1 MPVSSTARPQP
12 TSGGDL
18 EPVAQKQSRR
28 VVNHVYLLESSTTR
42 RTYVGF
48 STEPLRRLKQHN
60 GLAKGGAAP
69 AGGRP
74 WRLLLFVSG
83 FNSKTS
89 ALAFEWAWH
98 FPTKS
103 RLARR
108 AWRAT
113 GRAARSRTRSAP
125 LQLEV
130 LAVLLQLAHWGG
142 EPLELNVIEESAV
155 CRTAPGR
162 ERWATLLAR
171 VREHV

>member
-1 MPVSSTARPQP
+1 MCRSRVTTIVRPDHQLGHARLLHTARPQP

-18 EPVAQKQSRR
+18 EPAAQKQSRR

-98 FPTKS
+98 FPTVRPALLPAHPS
-103 RLARR
+103 ALA
-108 AWRAT
+108 
-113 GRAARSRTRSAP
+113 
-125 LQLEV
+125 
-130 LAVLLQLAHWGG
+130 
-142 EPLELNVIEESAV
+142 
-155 CRTAPGR
+155 
-162 ERWATLLAR
+162 
-171 VREHV
+171 

>member
-18 EPVAQKQSRR
+18 EPAAQKQSRR

-48 STEPLRRLKQHN
+48 STDPLRRLKQHN

-69 AGGRP
+69 ADGRP

-98 FPTKS
+98 FPT
-103 RLARR
+103 
-108 AWRAT
+108 
-113 GRAARSRTRSAP
+113 
-125 LQLEV
+125 
-130 LAVLLQLAHWGG
+130 
-142 EPLELNVIEESAV
+142 
-155 CRTAPGR
+155 
-162 ERWATLLAR
+162 
-171 VREHV
+171 VRPAL